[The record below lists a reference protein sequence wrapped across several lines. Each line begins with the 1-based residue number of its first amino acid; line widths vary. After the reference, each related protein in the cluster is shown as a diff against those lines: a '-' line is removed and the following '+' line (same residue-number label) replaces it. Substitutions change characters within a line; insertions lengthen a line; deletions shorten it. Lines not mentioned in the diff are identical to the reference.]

1 MLSIFILDFIFIK
14 STATWKDLLFATRE
28 KFGLNGVSFFR
39 TNDSIDDNIEHPKI
53 NIEDHDMK
61 ISDIGCYEFDI
72 ESNADFDNRKA
83 DGINIRTVISHGRD
97 RIIINSG
104 KPKDLLID
112 EEFEVKLDHK
122 RFVSEIL
129 LFLHTKKYIHNSQGR
144 KT

>member
-1 MLSIFILDFIFIK
+1 
-14 STATWKDLLFATRE
+14 
-28 KFGLNGVSFFR
+28 
-39 TNDSIDDNIEHPKI
+39 
-53 NIEDHDMK
+53 MK

-83 DGINIRTVISHGRD
+83 DGINLRTVISHGRD

-122 RFVSEIL
+122 RFVSEI
-129 LFLHTKKYIHNSQGR
+129 FTFSTHKKNYP
-144 KT
+144 

>member
-1 MLSIFILDFIFIK
+1 
-14 STATWKDLLFATRE
+14 
-28 KFGLNGVSFFR
+28 
-39 TNDSIDDNIEHPKI
+39 
-53 NIEDHDMK
+53 MK
-61 ISDIGCYEFDI
+61 ITDIGCYEFDI

-129 LFLHTKKYIHNSQGR
+129 LFLHTKKNIHNSQGR
-144 KT
+144 KI

>member
-1 MLSIFILDFIFIK
+1 
-14 STATWKDLLFATRE
+14 
-28 KFGLNGVSFFR
+28 
-39 TNDSIDDNIEHPKI
+39 
-53 NIEDHDMK
+53 MK
-61 ISDIGCYEFDI
+61 ITDIGCYEFDI

-129 LFLHTKKYIHNSQGR
+129 QKKKYPKFTGAQNLILHWGCTNVQIF
-144 KT
+144 